1 MKKYTIGQETFY
13 LQELPL
19 MDKPSPSGSFS
30 LSRAELDF
38 NSIVE
43 NLELS
48 NKPYVSEQPIV
59 INCNKKFISAN
70 DDIGVNNKFSKDK
83 ISSITEEDNYTVER
97 YIENEVAKV
106 IIRYQKDEDGK
117 GLILIMD
124 EADMKENGFK

>member
-1 MKKYTIGQETFY
+1 MKKYEFPTGTFY

-19 MDKPSPSGSFS
+19 NIKPLPNNSI
-30 LSRAELDF
+30 LSISELDF

-59 INCNKKFISAN
+59 IDCNKKFISAN

-83 ISSITEEDNYTVER
+83 ISSITEEDDYTVEK